1 MKKKLLSIIFLYIII
16 LVALTVAF
24 LNFNNKD
31 TLDIEKRR
39 VIIDI
44 NEIRKESELLGI
56 EEKEF
61 YNKINNLE
69 ESITNN
75 ITETSNNYYVVYGLI
90 IFLFLMISLL
100 GYIYYAIIKPFERME
115 EYAEEVAKGNLD
127 LKLNYERNNLFGE
140 FTWAFDRMRREIIKA
155 RTCEKEAIENNKT
168 VIATLSH
175 DIKTPI
181 ASIRAYTEGLQA
193 NLASNPLKRQKY
205 INIIIKKCDEV
216 TALTNDIFLHS
227 LADLG
232 KLKMNL
238 VEVSIKPII
247 IEYLNGL
254 LCDKDNVFINDDI
267 PDANLLID
275 TKRFEQVLENIINNS
290 LKYAKGSKVEIK
302 VEKSL
307 KDYILIIRD
316 YGKGISDED
325 MPFIFEKF
333 YRGKNVGKEQG
344 AGLGLY
350 IVKYIM
356 EQFNG
361 NVYINSFKDGL
372 EVRLIIPLI
381 DKIS

>member
-1 MKKKLLSIIFLYIII
+1 MKKKLLNIIFLYIII
-16 LVALTVAF
+16 FVVLTVAF
-24 LNFNNKD
+24 FNFDNKD
-31 TLDIEKRR
+31 TLDSEKRR

>member
-1 MKKKLLSIIFLYIII
+1 MKKKLLNIIFLYIII
-16 LVALTVAF
+16 FVVLTVAF
-24 LNFNNKD
+24 FNFDNKD
-31 TLDIEKRR
+31 TLDSEKRR

-61 YNKINNLE
+61 YNKIDNLE
-69 ESITNN
+69 EVITNN
-75 ITETSNNYYVVYGLI
+75 IKETSNNYYVVYGLI

-307 KDYILIIRD
+307 KDYIIIIRD

>member
-1 MKKKLLSIIFLYIII
+1 MKKKLLNIIFLYIII
-16 LVALTVAF
+16 FVVLTVAF
-24 LNFNNKD
+24 FNFDNKD
-31 TLDIEKRR
+31 TLDSEKRR

-205 INIIIKKCDEV
+205 IDIIIKKCDEV

-238 VEVSIKPII
+238 VELSIKPII

>member
-1 MKKKLLSIIFLYIII
+1 MKKKLLNIIFLYIII
-16 LVALTVAF
+16 FVVLTVAF
-24 LNFNNKD
+24 FNFDNKD
-31 TLDIEKRR
+31 TLDSEKRR

-61 YNKINNLE
+61 YNKIDNLE
-69 ESITNN
+69 EVITNN
-75 ITETSNNYYVVYGLI
+75 IKETSNNYYVVYGLI

-100 GYIYYAIIKPFERME
+100 GYIYYAIFNPFERME

>member
-1 MKKKLLSIIFLYIII
+1 MKKKLLNIIFLYIII
-16 LVALTVAF
+16 FVVLTVAF
-24 LNFNNKD
+24 FNFDNKD
-31 TLDIEKRR
+31 TLDSEKRR

-205 INIIIKKCDEV
+205 IDIIIKKCDEV

>member
-1 MKKKLLSIIFLYIII
+1 MKKKLLNIIFLYIII
-16 LVALTVAF
+16 LVVLTVVF
-24 LNFNNKD
+24 FNFDNKD
-31 TLDIEKRR
+31 TLDSEKRR

-115 EYAEEVAKGNLD
+115 EYAGEVAKGNLD

-205 INIIIKKCDEV
+205 IDIIIKKCDEV

>member
-1 MKKKLLSIIFLYIII
+1 MKKKLLNIIFLYIII
-16 LVALTVAF
+16 LVVLTVVF
-24 LNFNNKD
+24 FNFDNKD
-31 TLDIEKRR
+31 TLDSEKRR

-61 YNKINNLE
+61 YNKIDNLE
-69 ESITNN
+69 EVITNN
-75 ITETSNNYYVVYGLI
+75 IKETSNNYYVVYGLI

-205 INIIIKKCDEV
+205 IDIIIKKCDEV

>member
-1 MKKKLLSIIFLYIII
+1 MKKKLLNIIFLYIII
-16 LVALTVAF
+16 FVVLTVAF
-24 LNFNNKD
+24 FNFDNKD
-31 TLDIEKRR
+31 TLDSEKRR

-61 YNKINNLE
+61 YNKIDNLE
-69 ESITNN
+69 EVITNN
-75 ITETSNNYYVVYGLI
+75 IKETSNNYYVVYGLI

-227 LADLG
+227 LAELG

>member
-1 MKKKLLSIIFLYIII
+1 MKKKLLNIIFLYIII

-61 YNKINNLE
+61 YNKIDNLE
-69 ESITNN
+69 EVITNN
-75 ITETSNNYYVVYGLI
+75 IKETSNNYYVVYGLI

>member
-1 MKKKLLSIIFLYIII
+1 MKKKLLNIIFLYIII
-16 LVALTVAF
+16 FVVLTVAF
-24 LNFNNKD
+24 FNFDNKD
-31 TLDIEKRR
+31 TLDSEKRR

-61 YNKINNLE
+61 YNKIDNLE
-69 ESITNN
+69 EVITNN

-205 INIIIKKCDEV
+205 IDIIIKKCDEV

>member
-1 MKKKLLSIIFLYIII
+1 MKKKLLNIIFLYIII
-16 LVALTVAF
+16 LVVLTVAF
-24 LNFNNKD
+24 FNFDNKD
-31 TLDIEKRR
+31 TLDSEKRR

-61 YNKINNLE
+61 YNKIDNLE
-69 ESITNN
+69 EVITNN
-75 ITETSNNYYVVYGLI
+75 IKETSNNYYVVYGLI

-307 KDYILIIRD
+307 KDYIIIIRD

>member
-1 MKKKLLSIIFLYIII
+1 MKKKLLNIIFLYIII
-16 LVALTVAF
+16 FVVLTVAF
-24 LNFNNKD
+24 FNFDNKD
-31 TLDIEKRR
+31 TLDSEKRR

-290 LKYAKGSKVEIK
+290 LKYAKDSKIEIK

-307 KDYILIIRD
+307 KDYIIIIRD

>member
-61 YNKINNLE
+61 YNKIDNLE
-69 ESITNN
+69 EVITNN

>member
-1 MKKKLLSIIFLYIII
+1 MKKKLLNIIFLYIII
-16 LVALTVAF
+16 LVVLTVVF
-24 LNFNNKD
+24 FNFDNKD
-31 TLDIEKRR
+31 TLDSEKRR

-61 YNKINNLE
+61 YNKIDNLE
-69 ESITNN
+69 EVITNN
-75 ITETSNNYYVVYGLI
+75 IKETSNNYYVVYGLI

-307 KDYILIIRD
+307 KDYIIIIRD

>member
-1 MKKKLLSIIFLYIII
+1 MKKKLLNIIFLYIII
-16 LVALTVAF
+16 FVVLTVAF
-24 LNFNNKD
+24 FNFDNKD
-31 TLDIEKRR
+31 TLDSEKRR

-61 YNKINNLE
+61 YNKIDNLE
-69 ESITNN
+69 EVITNN
-75 ITETSNNYYVVYGLI
+75 IKEASNNYYVVYGLI

-205 INIIIKKCDEV
+205 IDIIIKKCDEV

-290 LKYAKGSKVEIK
+290 LKYAKDSKIEIK

-307 KDYILIIRD
+307 KDYIIIIRD

-325 MPFIFEKF
+325 IPFIFEKF

>member
-1 MKKKLLSIIFLYIII
+1 MKKKLLNIIFLYIII
-16 LVALTVAF
+16 LVVLTVAF
-24 LNFNNKD
+24 FNFDNKD
-31 TLDIEKRR
+31 TLDSEKRR

>member
-1 MKKKLLSIIFLYIII
+1 MKKKLLNIIFLYIII
-16 LVALTVAF
+16 FVVLTVAF
-24 LNFNNKD
+24 FNFDNKD
-31 TLDIEKRR
+31 TLDSEKRR

-61 YNKINNLE
+61 YNKIDNLE
-69 ESITNN
+69 EVITNN
-75 ITETSNNYYVVYGLI
+75 IKETSNNYYVVYGLI

-205 INIIIKKCDEV
+205 IDIIIKKCDEV

>member
-1 MKKKLLSIIFLYIII
+1 MKKKLLNIIFLYIII
-16 LVALTVAF
+16 FVVLTVAF
-24 LNFNNKD
+24 FNFDNKD
-31 TLDIEKRR
+31 TLDSEKRR

-61 YNKINNLE
+61 YNKIDNLE
-69 ESITNN
+69 EVITNN
-75 ITETSNNYYVVYGLI
+75 IKEASNNYYVVYGLI

>member
-1 MKKKLLSIIFLYIII
+1 MKKKLLNIIFLYIII
-16 LVALTVAF
+16 FVVLTVAF
-24 LNFNNKD
+24 FNFDNKD
-31 TLDIEKRR
+31 TLDSEKRR

-61 YNKINNLE
+61 YNKIDNLE
-69 ESITNN
+69 EVITNN
-75 ITETSNNYYVVYGLI
+75 IKETSNNYYVVYGLI

-205 INIIIKKCDEV
+205 IDIIIKKCDEV

-290 LKYAKGSKVEIK
+290 LKYAKDSKIEIK

-307 KDYILIIRD
+307 KDYIIIIRD

>member
-1 MKKKLLSIIFLYIII
+1 MKKKLLNIIFLYIII
-16 LVALTVAF
+16 FVVLTVAF
-24 LNFNNKD
+24 FNFDNKD
-31 TLDIEKRR
+31 TLDSEKRR

-61 YNKINNLE
+61 YNKIDNLE
-69 ESITNN
+69 EVITNN
-75 ITETSNNYYVVYGLI
+75 IKETSNNYYVVYGLI

-115 EYAEEVAKGNLD
+115 EYAGEVAKGNLD

-290 LKYAKGSKVEIK
+290 LKYAKDSKIEIK

-307 KDYILIIRD
+307 KDYIIIIRD

>member
-1 MKKKLLSIIFLYIII
+1 MKKKLLNIIFLYIII
-16 LVALTVAF
+16 LVVLTVAF
-24 LNFNNKD
+24 FNFDNKD
-31 TLDIEKRR
+31 TLDSEKRR

-61 YNKINNLE
+61 YNKIDNLE
-69 ESITNN
+69 EVITNN
-75 ITETSNNYYVVYGLI
+75 IKETSNNYYVVYGLI

-205 INIIIKKCDEV
+205 IDIIIKKCDEV

>member
-1 MKKKLLSIIFLYIII
+1 MKKKLLNIIFLYIII
-16 LVALTVAF
+16 LVVLTVVF
-24 LNFNNKD
+24 FNFDNKD
-31 TLDIEKRR
+31 TLDSEKRR

>member
-1 MKKKLLSIIFLYIII
+1 MKKKLLNIIFLYIII
-16 LVALTVAF
+16 FVVLTVAF
-24 LNFNNKD
+24 FNFDNKD
-31 TLDIEKRR
+31 TLDSEKRR

-61 YNKINNLE
+61 YNKIDNLE
-69 ESITNN
+69 EVITNN
-75 ITETSNNYYVVYGLI
+75 IKETSNNYYVVYGLI

-155 RTCEKEAIENNKT
+155 RICEKEAIENNKT

>member
-61 YNKINNLE
+61 YNKIDNLE
-69 ESITNN
+69 EVITNN
-75 ITETSNNYYVVYGLI
+75 IKETSNNYYVVYGLI

-290 LKYAKGSKVEIK
+290 LKYAKDSKIEIK

-307 KDYILIIRD
+307 KDYIIIIRD

>member
-1 MKKKLLSIIFLYIII
+1 MKKKLLNIIFLYIII
-16 LVALTVAF
+16 FVVLTVAF
-24 LNFNNKD
+24 FNFDNKD
-31 TLDIEKRR
+31 TLDSEKRR

-61 YNKINNLE
+61 YNKIDNLE
-69 ESITNN
+69 EVITNN
-75 ITETSNNYYVVYGLI
+75 IKETSNNYYVVYGLI

-316 YGKGISDED
+316 YGKGRWKVLC
-325 MPFIFEKF
+325 MRKF
-333 YRGKNVGKEQG
+333 FVSTRTIY
-344 AGLGLY
+344 AGW
-350 IVKYIM
+350 
-356 EQFNG
+356 
-361 NVYINSFKDGL
+361 
-372 EVRLIIPLI
+372 
-381 DKIS
+381 

>member
-1 MKKKLLSIIFLYIII
+1 MKKKLLNIIFLYIII
-16 LVALTVAF
+16 FVVLTVAF
-24 LNFNNKD
+24 FNFDNKD
-31 TLDIEKRR
+31 TLDSEKRR

-115 EYAEEVAKGNLD
+115 EYAGEVAKGNLD

-307 KDYILIIRD
+307 KDYIIIIRD

-325 MPFIFEKF
+325 IPFIFEKF

>member
-61 YNKINNLE
+61 YNKIDNLE
-69 ESITNN
+69 EVITNN
-75 ITETSNNYYVVYGLI
+75 IKETSNNYYVVYGLI

-205 INIIIKKCDEV
+205 IDIIIKKCDEV

>member
-1 MKKKLLSIIFLYIII
+1 MKKKLLNIIFLYIII
-16 LVALTVAF
+16 LVVLTVVF
-24 LNFNNKD
+24 FNFDNKD
-31 TLDIEKRR
+31 TLDSEKRR

-61 YNKINNLE
+61 YNKIDNLE
-69 ESITNN
+69 EVITNN
-75 ITETSNNYYVVYGLI
+75 IKETSNNYYVVYGLI

>member
-1 MKKKLLSIIFLYIII
+1 MKKKLLNIIFLYIII
-16 LVALTVAF
+16 FVVLTVAF
-24 LNFNNKD
+24 FNFDNKD
-31 TLDIEKRR
+31 TLDSEKRR

-61 YNKINNLE
+61 YNKIDNLE
-69 ESITNN
+69 EVITNN
-75 ITETSNNYYVVYGLI
+75 IKETSNNYYVVYGLI

-290 LKYAKGSKVEIK
+290 LKYAKDSKIEIK

-307 KDYILIIRD
+307 KDYIIIIRD

>member
-1 MKKKLLSIIFLYIII
+1 MKKKLLNIIFLYIII
-16 LVALTVAF
+16 LVVLTVVF
-24 LNFNNKD
+24 FNFDNKD
-31 TLDIEKRR
+31 TLDSEKRR

-61 YNKINNLE
+61 YNKIDNLE
-69 ESITNN
+69 EVITNN
-75 ITETSNNYYVVYGLI
+75 IKETSNNYYVVYGLI

-115 EYAEEVAKGNLD
+115 EYAGEVAKGNLD

-205 INIIIKKCDEV
+205 IDIIIKKCDEV

>member
-1 MKKKLLSIIFLYIII
+1 MKKKLLNIIFLYIII
-16 LVALTVAF
+16 LVVLTVAF

-115 EYAEEVAKGNLD
+115 EYAGEVAKGNLD

-205 INIIIKKCDEV
+205 IDIIIKKCDEV

-290 LKYAKGSKVEIK
+290 LKYAKDSKIEIK

-307 KDYILIIRD
+307 KDYIIIIRD

-325 MPFIFEKF
+325 IPFIFEKF

>member
-1 MKKKLLSIIFLYIII
+1 MKKKLLNIIFLYIII
-16 LVALTVAF
+16 LVVLTVAF

>member
-1 MKKKLLSIIFLYIII
+1 MKKKLLNIIFLYIII
-16 LVALTVAF
+16 LVVLTVVF
-24 LNFNNKD
+24 FNFDNKD
-31 TLDIEKRR
+31 TLDSEKRR

-61 YNKINNLE
+61 YNKIDNLE
-69 ESITNN
+69 EVITNN
-75 ITETSNNYYVVYGLI
+75 IKETSNNYYVVYGLI

-325 MPFIFEKF
+325 IPFIFEKF

>member
-1 MKKKLLSIIFLYIII
+1 MKKKLLNIIFLYIII
-16 LVALTVAF
+16 LVVLTVAF
-24 LNFNNKD
+24 FNFNNKD

-61 YNKINNLE
+61 YNKIDNLE

-75 ITETSNNYYVVYGLI
+75 IKERNNNYYVVYGLM
-90 IFLFLMISLL
+90 IFLFLMLSLL

-193 NLASNPLKRQKY
+193 NLASNPLKRKKY
-205 INIIIKKCDEV
+205 IDIIIKKCDEV

-247 IEYLNGL
+247 IEYLNGI
-254 LCDKDNVFINDDI
+254 LCDKENVFINDDI
-267 PDANLLID
+267 PEANLLID

-290 LKYAKGSKVEIK
+290 LKYAKDSKIEIK

-307 KDYILIIRD
+307 KDYIIIIRD

>member
-1 MKKKLLSIIFLYIII
+1 MKKKLLNIIFLYIII
-16 LVALTVAF
+16 LVVLTVAF
-24 LNFNNKD
+24 FNFDNKD
-31 TLDIEKRR
+31 TLDSEKRR

-61 YNKINNLE
+61 YNKIDNLE
-69 ESITNN
+69 EVITNN
-75 ITETSNNYYVVYGLI
+75 IKETSNNYYVVYGLI

-290 LKYAKGSKVEIK
+290 LKYAKDSKIEIK

>member
-1 MKKKLLSIIFLYIII
+1 MKKKLLNIIFLYIII
-16 LVALTVAF
+16 LVVLTVVF
-24 LNFNNKD
+24 FNFDNKD
-31 TLDIEKRR
+31 TLDSEKRR

-61 YNKINNLE
+61 YNKIDNLE
-69 ESITNN
+69 EVITNN
-75 ITETSNNYYVVYGLI
+75 IKETSNNYYVVYGLI

-205 INIIIKKCDEV
+205 IDIIIKKCDEV

-290 LKYAKGSKVEIK
+290 LKYAKDSKIEIK

-307 KDYILIIRD
+307 KDYIIIIRD

-325 MPFIFEKF
+325 IPFIFEKF

>member
-1 MKKKLLSIIFLYIII
+1 MKKKLLNIIFLYIII
-16 LVALTVAF
+16 LVVLTVAF
-24 LNFNNKD
+24 FNFNNKD

-61 YNKINNLE
+61 YNKIDNLE

-75 ITETSNNYYVVYGLI
+75 IKERNNNYYVVYGLM
-90 IFLFLMISLL
+90 IFLFLMLSLL

-193 NLASNPLKRQKY
+193 NLASNPLKRKKY
-205 INIIIKKCDEV
+205 IDIIIKKCDEV

-247 IEYLNGL
+247 IEYLNGI
-254 LCDKDNVFINDDI
+254 LCDKENVFINDDI
-267 PDANLLID
+267 PEANLLID

-290 LKYAKGSKVEIK
+290 LKYAKDSKIEIK

-307 KDYILIIRD
+307 KDYIIIIRD

-361 NVYINSFKDGL
+361 NVYINSFEDGL

>member
-1 MKKKLLSIIFLYIII
+1 MKKKLLNIIFLYIII
-16 LVALTVAF
+16 LVVLTVVF
-24 LNFNNKD
+24 FNFDNKD
-31 TLDIEKRR
+31 TLDSEKRR

-61 YNKINNLE
+61 YNKIDNLE
-69 ESITNN
+69 EVITNN
-75 ITETSNNYYVVYGLI
+75 IKETSNNYYVVYGLI

-115 EYAEEVAKGNLD
+115 EYAGEVAKGNLD

-307 KDYILIIRD
+307 KDYIIIIRD

>member
-1 MKKKLLSIIFLYIII
+1 MKKKLLNIIFLYIII
-16 LVALTVAF
+16 FVVLTVAF
-24 LNFNNKD
+24 FNFDNKD
-31 TLDIEKRR
+31 TLDSEKRR

-61 YNKINNLE
+61 YNKIDNLE
-69 ESITNN
+69 EVITNN
-75 ITETSNNYYVVYGLI
+75 IKEASNNYYVVYGLI

-205 INIIIKKCDEV
+205 IDIIIKKCDEV